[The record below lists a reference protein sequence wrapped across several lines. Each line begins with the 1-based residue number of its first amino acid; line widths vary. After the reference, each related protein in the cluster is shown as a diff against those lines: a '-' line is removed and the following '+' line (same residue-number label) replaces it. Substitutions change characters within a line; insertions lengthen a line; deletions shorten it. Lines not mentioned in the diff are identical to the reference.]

1 MIEPVMIRVY
11 DGAQRGATAFF
22 RNRPL
27 LDRLVAELRERAGP
41 SPRVFVHACSIGAE
55 PYSLALRCRHL
66 SGPPMTPTITATDL
80 NPSFLEAAR
89 AGVYPEVVLE
99 GMTAEERSWFEPAGT
114 GEVRVPDATRR
125 QVEFLPPRSFLD
137 PLDARYDAVLL
148 LNALTYVSPAEQSL
162 ALQHAAAASRHLL
175 ALTAFHP
182 DTIRADLGSA
192 GFEPVLEDQRL
203 IHEAWGDRLAPHPVP
218 EDRPEYSWRLPPFD
232 TAVPDRTYRFCSLFA
247 RSHHV
252 GSPGDTERR

>member
-1 MIEPVMIRVY
+1 
-11 DGAQRGATAFF
+11 
-22 RNRPL
+22 
-27 LDRLVAELRERAGP
+27 
-41 SPRVFVHACSIGAE
+41 
-55 PYSLALRCRHL
+55 
-66 SGPPMTPTITATDL
+66 MTPTITATDL

-232 TAVPDRTYRFCSLFA
+232 TAVPDRTYRFCSLSAGEIGRALSGESRVITAWCGVNCRAPAAPVPPRSLSSRPSGRSVAATLGEPRWPCGVDRRLRSSRPSPASA
-247 RSHHV
+247 RS
-252 GSPGDTERR
+252 D